1 MVWIVNSIFLS
12 WFSPILNRTDI
23 LFCSNHLN
31 SSSVL
36 EVSCWPGRL
45 LKRCNTSFKRGV
57 SLLPRIWNINPEVV
71 SQPRSREAFL
81 FSLIRKMASEG
92 EAGSAAATEA
102 EPGEGYGSFVARS
115 YFYIPIW
122 GFIEYYVHVL
132 EEKSHG
138 STKCYEPV
146 GMLTLALSRQTK
158 RTTLSCNLRFNL
170 AQKKKR
176 FVKHV

>member
-1 MVWIVNSIFLS
+1 M
-12 WFSPILNRTDI
+12 
-23 LFCSNHLN
+23 
-31 SSSVL
+31 
-36 EVSCWPGRL
+36 
-45 LKRCNTSFKRGV
+45 
-57 SLLPRIWNINPEVV
+57 SLLRGIGNIHPEVV
-71 SQPRSREAFL
+71 SQLQSRDVFL

-115 YFYIPIW
+115 YFYSPVW
-122 GFIEYYVHVL
+122 EFVEYYRYVHVS
-132 EEKSHG
+132 EGKSHG

-170 AQKKKR
+170 TGEKKNVSLS
-176 FVKHV
+176 FLG